1 MILLQTPRD
10 HHYYKRRWYNQ
21 DSCIRALSMDRSQIF
36 ESFSSKE
43 TNSEQ
48 FKLKTGASSPETI
61 EAIQDSDKQ
70 AILR

>member
-1 MILLQTPRD
+1 
-10 HHYYKRRWYNQ
+10 
-21 DSCIRALSMDRSQIF
+21 MDRSQITTF

-43 TNSEQ
+43 TNEQ
-48 FKLKTGASSPETI
+48 FKLKGGATSSVSPENI